1 MNKQSK
7 HIEKAR
13 LLSWKNHLMQ
23 NIFIIILLNICF
35 VQFVQSQNNS
45 AIIPDSIKK
54 VLLNKPDCDTLI
66 LVTEESIHH
75 INSPY
80 QLTFLNEIP
89 KTRLDTLVNK
99 LVNLLN
105 AGDQDLTF
113 NYSYQK
119 DLFDSIGNLRTKE
132 AFCFLYILCELS
144 FDEWTDKPIKQGAL
158 GSSECFIAL
167 NKYFLNNE
175 INTSTNQNYNWD
187 IRELYAKNPPTVYY
201 CAPIDSEEKYLRFAG
216 LVNTEIYDSEL
227 IKIINR
233 YSDLREFG
241 GFVEY
246 KSALDTIL
254 KEVNKLEYVVDAYF
268 DNCQEK
274 TAIYPG
280 SSTLGVKLMIN
291 GKSIEKCYEIQVG
304 DYSIKKGFLGRNVEN
319 TGNFDKL
326 IYKKNYIKRGFID
339 HQREL
344 CNPIP
349 KREDLWKVNFPKA
362 STIVF
367 KDTIGEFLVDSL
379 FNDLG
384 EITYRNKSI
393 IKYFKYIGD
402 DTIHLVNINDD
413 PHFITEFTDYNL
425 VKNQVYQFNVIF
437 NFNSIN
443 DKFNSSMGFQLSN
456 GEKIMFE
463 FTGAYISQE

>member
-1 MNKQSK
+1 
-7 HIEKAR
+7 
-13 LLSWKNHLMQ
+13 MQ
-23 NIFIIILLNICF
+23 NKFIIILLNFCF
-35 VQFVQSQNNS
+35 LQLVQSQNNPV
-45 AIIPDSIKK
+45 IIPDSVKK
-54 VLLNKPDCDTLI
+54 VQLDKQDCDTLI
-66 LVTEESIHH
+66 LVTDESIHN

-99 LVNLLN
+99 LINLGN
-105 AGDQDLTF
+105 TGDKDLTF
-113 NYSYQK
+113 DYSYQK
-119 DLFDSIGNLRTKE
+119 ELFDSIGRLRTEE

-144 FDEWTDKPIKQGAL
+144 FHEWTNKPVKQGAL

-187 IRELYAKNPPTVYY
+187 IRERYNKNPPTIYY
-201 CAPIDSEEKYLRFAG
+201 CVPIDSEEKYKKFAQLG
-216 LVNTEIYDSEL
+216 NTKTYDSEL
-227 IKIINR
+227 IKIINN

-241 GFVEY
+241 GFEKY

-254 KEVNKLEYVVDAYF
+254 KEVNRLEYVVDAYF
-268 DNCQEK
+268 DYCEEK

-280 SSTLGVKLMIN
+280 SSTLGVILIIN
-291 GKSIEKCYEIQVG
+291 GKSIEKCYDIQVG
-304 DYSIKKGFLGRNVEN
+304 DYEIKKDFLGRNVKN

-326 IYKKNYIKRGFID
+326 IYKENYIKRGFID
-339 HQREL
+339 QQREF

-349 KREDLWKVNFPKA
+349 KREDLWKVNYLKA
-362 STIVF
+362 SEILF
-367 KDTIGEFLVDSL
+367 KDTIGDFLVDSI

-384 EITYRNKSI
+384 EITYRDNSI
-393 IKYFKYIGD
+393 IKYFKYIGN

-437 NFNSIN
+437 DLSSLNGS
-443 DKFNSSMGFQLSN
+443 FNSSMGFQLSN
-456 GEKIMFE
+456 GEKIMFD
-463 FTGAYISQE
+463 FTGKYKRQE